1 MPILKN
7 ALLGTARAPLSQDLK
22 DRAASYGISLMQ
34 EDAAILLSLIA
45 AENHFLRSAA
55 ILPVLNETQVT
66 APIIEEETLTACS
79 EKRATAIRF
88 LLKQGIELKQPLIFA
103 EILLVLYKKKE
114 HLPPD
119 VLPDFLSELRKYPAL
134 WLALTKVLGNFGAWL
149 ANENPEW
156 LYAKR
161 SFSDETWLLGSKTER
176 LHFLSILRVRELA
189 RAQALVLQTWET
201 ESNELKLA
209 ILKLI
214 AANLVKTDDKIALE
228 AFQHPRKDIRE
239 LGQKLLDALKIVTE
253 EEKSSLTNKIKNWLA
268 PSAEASWKEAI
279 EKTGSGLYS
288 DSALLKKIANDP
300 TQMSPVIV
308 NLLLSKMQLYAQ
320 TSTTYSSKPIAV
332 LLLHIAV
339 LAEQHSVALS
349 EIRQLRGYW
358 ADSRYAFMIGILTQ
372 AEKLLRYRS
381 FLKEE

>member
-1 MPILKN
+1 METLKA
-7 ALLGTARAPLSQDLK
+7 ALLGTARYPLTQALK
-22 DRAASYGISLMQ
+22 DRAASYGINLNQ
-34 EDAAILLSLIA
+34 EDAAILWHLLA

-55 ILPVLNETQVT
+55 ILPVLKTTQTT
-66 APIIEEETLTACS
+66 APVLEEETLTACA
-79 EKRATAIRF
+79 EKRAAAIRF

-149 ANENPEW
+149 ADENPEW

-161 SFSDETWLLGSKTER
+161 SFSDDAWLLGDKTER
-176 LHFLSILRVRELA
+176 LHFLSILRVRDLT
-189 RAQALVLQTWET
+189 RAQELVLQTWET
-201 ESNELKLA
+201 ESSEVKLA
-209 ILKLI
+209 ILKII

-228 AFQHPRKDIRE
+228 AFQHSRKDIRE
-239 LGQKLLDALKIVTE
+239 FGQKLLDTLKIVA
-253 EEKSSLTNKIKNWLA
+253 EKEKPSLTNTLKNWLA
-268 PSAEASWKEAI
+268 PSVEASWREAV

-288 DSALLKKIANDP
+288 DSALLKKIADDP
-300 TQMSPVIV
+300 TQMSPAIV
-308 NLLLSKMQLYAQ
+308 SLLLVKIQTYAQ
-320 TSTTYSSKPIAV
+320 TSPTYSSKPIAI

-339 LAEQHSVALS
+339 LAEQPSVALS
-349 EIRQLRGYW
+349 EVRQSRSYW
-358 ADSRYAFMIGILTQ
+358 TDSRYAFMIGIIAQ